1 MMLVV
6 APGISGQTDNGKEPS
21 TSSSSQDATSQD
33 KNELR
38 DKTVGA
44 SNVHK
49 QSKGF

>member
-1 MMLVV
+1 MMLV
-6 APGISGQTDNGKEPS
+6 GCSQTDKGKEPS
-21 TSSSSQDATSQD
+21 ASSSSQDAASQD
-33 KNELR
+33 KNELS